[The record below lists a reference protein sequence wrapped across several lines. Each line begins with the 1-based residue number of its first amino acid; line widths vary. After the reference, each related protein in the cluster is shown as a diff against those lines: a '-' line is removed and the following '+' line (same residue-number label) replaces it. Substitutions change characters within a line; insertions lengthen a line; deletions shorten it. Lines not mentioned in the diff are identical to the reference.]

1 MATMEKFN
9 DGDHLNAGLFRGPFL
24 ETVYYLYKSFISE
37 IGKSFLPGGLN
48 LDMSCSDG
56 ADLKGDGEN
65 VRENDFDH
73 GD

>member
-1 MATMEKFN
+1 MATMELYLLCSTRTNRFF
-9 DGDHLNAGLFRGPFL
+9 FR
-24 ETVYYLYKSFISE
+24 
-37 IGKSFLPGGLN
+37 KSFLPGGLN

-56 ADLKGDGEN
+56 TELKGDGEN

>member
-24 ETVYYLYKSFISE
+24 ETETEISE

-56 ADLKGDGEN
+56 AELKGDGEN